1 MYCSKCHKAVND
13 GSQFCEYCGAQIT
26 DLSKKADLST
36 SKKQDKTAIKLGVLS
51 GANKAVIALNR
62 HFYIDD
68 QKVDAKKILE
78 YESLGII
85 EWEDDDKSKVI
96 ASLIINDESEHN
108 NHESIDHQNISYEN
122 PTSSKSPSKFKA
134 IFSNISLVLW
144 LLGVGLALF
153 LLIVSY
159 LPQNNAKLI
168 GKWTNITNGNTI
180 TFSSDN
186 TYNFSLTSDF
196 FGYTGDYG
204 AYRVSGDIITLIPED
219 SEEGEEEDYSFKVR
233 DGILSLKTD
242 EIGLCVLTKGDYT
255 K

>member
-108 NHESIDHQNISYEN
+108 NHESIDHQNIPHKTPEA
-122 PTSSKSPSKFKA
+122 SKSPDKLKN
-134 IFSNISLVLW
+134 IFSEYSTVIWLSVVGIVLCSFVV
-144 LLGVGLALF
+144 LYSA
-153 LLIVSY
+153 
-159 LPQNNAKLI
+159 QNYGKLT
-168 GKWTNITNGNTI
+168 GKWTSIDSGNTI
-180 TFSSDN
+180 TFSPDN
-186 TYNFSLTSDF
+186 TYHFSIPKQDGYL
-196 FGYTGDYG
+196 GYTGDYG
-204 AYRVSGDIITLIPED
+204 TYEVSGDTVTLTPED
-219 SEEGEEEDYSFKVR
+219 SEEETDFNFKVKN
-233 DGILSLKTD
+233 DMLSLETD
-242 EIGLCVLTKGDYT
+242 EDGLARLASGNYSK
-255 K
+255 